1 MNKGTLYAVI
11 AYCLWGFFPIY
22 FKALHAVPAFQI
34 MTHRVVWS
42 FIFLFIFIV
51 VLKEINTLLASI
63 TPRVLLI
70 YLVASILVALNW
82 LIYVWGVNAGYVVE
96 CSLGYFINP
105 LVSVLLGMIILGEK
119 LRRLQWIPV
128 ALAFG
133 GVLYLTVSFG
143 SLPWIALALAFSF
156 GLYGLVKKIAP
167 LPSLQGLTLETG
179 IIFLPALAYL
189 FLQESNGVGAF
200 GHISAATTLLLV
212 LTGIVTAIPLL
223 LFATSAHLVPLS
235 TLGLIQYIAPTLQFL
250 IGVLIFRESFTQARV
265 IGFCIIW
272 IALIIFSAESLFV
285 NRKHTHPALKQ
296 P

>member
-143 SLPWIALALAFSF
+143 SLPWIALA
-156 GLYGLVKKIAP
+156 
-167 LPSLQGLTLETG
+167 
-179 IIFLPALAYL
+179 YL